1 MFAKDRKLNLSKQT
15 EQERYKKHI
24 KKAITN
30 QSHSNYAD
38 RLIHDHSH

>member
-24 KKAITN
+24 KAITN
-30 QSHSNYAD
+30 QSHSNYAH
-38 RLIHDHSH
+38 RLIDDHSH